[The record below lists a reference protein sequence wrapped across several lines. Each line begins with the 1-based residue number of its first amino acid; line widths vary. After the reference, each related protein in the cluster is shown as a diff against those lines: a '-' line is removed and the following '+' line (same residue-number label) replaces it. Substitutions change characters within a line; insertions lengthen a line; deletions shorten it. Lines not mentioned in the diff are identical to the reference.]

1 MITSMVTF
9 LVIIAVYLAARYV
22 FKQAK
27 KGGCVG
33 CGNCSATCCH
43 CLTKKNK
50 NQAINYKD
58 YI

>member
-43 CLTKKNK
+43 CLAKKNK
-50 NQAINYKD
+50 NQSIN
-58 YI
+58 